1 MTRMYLTELNKLIE
15 DGENSQIEF
24 KRKFSTP
31 EKIAKEMVAFANTKG
46 GYLLFGVDDD
56 RKIVGV
62 ESEKEE
68 LELISTAARF
78 YCEPEIDYHT
88 EILCLKRKDIVVI
101 TVNESRNKPVKL
113 ISESENDK
121 RVYIR
126 YNDQSIL
133 ASKETIGILKYSNPD
148 SKPLQLTLGDT
159 EKMLLKYLTDNEK
172 ITVKGFKKL
181 ANISERRASRTLI
194 NLVKAEV
201 VRHHRQDKEEYFTL
215 V

>member
-1 MTRMYLTELNKLIE
+1 MYLTELNKLIE
-15 DGENSQIEF
+15 DGENSQTEF

-46 GYLLFGVDDD
+46 GYILFGIDDD

-68 LELISTAARF
+68 LELINTAARF
-78 YCEPEIDYHT
+78 YCEPEIDYLT
-88 EILCLKRKDIVVI
+88 EIVYLKKKDVVVI
-101 TVNESRNKPVKL
+101 TVNESRNKPVRL
-113 ISESENDK
+113 ISESEDDK
-121 RVYIR
+121 KVYIR

-148 SKPLQLTLGDT
+148 SKPLQITLGET
-159 EKMLLKYLTDNEK
+159 EKILLKYLSEHEK

-201 VRHHRQDKEEYFTL
+201 VRHHRQDKDEYFTL

>member
-1 MTRMYLTELNKLIE
+1 MYLTELNKLIE
-15 DGENSQIEF
+15 DGENSQTEF

-46 GYLLFGVDDD
+46 GYILFGIDDD

-68 LELISTAARF
+68 LELINTAARF
-78 YCEPEIDYHT
+78 YCEPEIDYLT
-88 EILCLKRKDIVVI
+88 EIVYLKKKDVVVI
-101 TVNESRNKPVKL
+101 TVNESRNKPVRL
-113 ISESENDK
+113 ISESEDDK
-121 RVYIR
+121 KVYIR

-148 SKPLQLTLGDT
+148 SKPLQITLGEA
-159 EKMLLKYLTDNEK
+159 EKMLLKYLSEHEK

-201 VRHHRQDKEEYFTL
+201 VRHHRQDKDEYFTL

>member
-1 MTRMYLTELNKLIE
+1 MYLTELNKLIE
-15 DGENSQIEF
+15 DGENSQTEF

-46 GYLLFGVDDD
+46 GYILFGIDDD

-68 LELISTAARF
+68 LELINTAARF
-78 YCEPEIDYHT
+78 YCEPEIDYLT
-88 EILCLKRKDIVVI
+88 EIVYLKKKDVVVI
-101 TVNESRNKPVKL
+101 TVNESRNKPVRL
-113 ISESENDK
+113 ISETEDDK
-121 RVYIR
+121 KVYIR

-148 SKPLQLTLGDT
+148 SKPLQITLGET
-159 EKMLLKYLTDNEK
+159 EKMLLKYLSEHEK

-201 VRHHRQDKEEYFTL
+201 VRHHRQDKEEFFTL

>member
-1 MTRMYLTELNKLIE
+1 MYLTELNKLIE
-15 DGENSQIEF
+15 DGENSQTEF

-46 GYLLFGVDDD
+46 GYILFGIDDD

-68 LELISTAARF
+68 LELINTAARF
-78 YCEPEIDYHT
+78 YCEPEIDYLT
-88 EILCLKRKDIVVI
+88 EIVYLKKKDVVVI
-101 TVNESRNKPVKL
+101 TVNESRNKPVRL
-113 ISESENDK
+113 ISESEDDK
-121 RVYIR
+121 KVYIR

-148 SKPLQLTLGDT
+148 SKPLQITLGET
-159 EKMLLKYLTDNEK
+159 EKMLLKYLSEHEK

-201 VRHHRQDKEEYFTL
+201 VRHHRQDKEEFFTL

>member
-1 MTRMYLTELNKLIE
+1 MYLTELNKLIE
-15 DGENSQIEF
+15 DGENSQTEF

-46 GYLLFGVDDD
+46 GYILFGIDDD

-68 LELISTAARF
+68 LELINTAARF
-78 YCEPEIDYHT
+78 YCEPEIDYLT
-88 EILCLKRKDIVVI
+88 EIVYLKKKDVVVI
-101 TVNESRNKPVKL
+101 TVNESRNKPVRL
-113 ISESENDK
+113 ISESEDDK
-121 RVYIR
+121 KVYIR

-148 SKPLQLTLGDT
+148 SKPLQITLGET
-159 EKMLLKYLTDNEK
+159 EKMLLKYLSEHEK

-201 VRHHRQDKEEYFTL
+201 VRHHRQDKDEFFTL